1 MKEYEV
7 ELKSTT
13 YATYKVVAKD
23 TNEAHDLAFDEMACD
38 TYRSKAWCEN
48 AKVNSIEELEIK

>member
-1 MKEYEV
+1 MKKYEV

-13 YATYKVVAKD
+13 YVTYEVVAKNRD
-23 TNEAHDLAFDEMACD
+23 AAHDLAFDEMACD

-48 AKVNSIEELEIK
+48 AKINSIEELED